1 MNDFSLDDF
10 IEDFLQEAN
19 EHLQSIN
26 QNLLLL
32 ERTLSAAGQL
42 PETASSRVSIINELF
57 RSFHTLKGLSG
68 MVGLRPAEEISHLME
83 SVLREIQTLSL
94 EVNQLV
100 IDQLFEGAKT
110 LKVIVASI
118 TDSQEQVPDISNISN
133 SLNQILKNKPA
144 PISPSTI
151 SDDDENPQPTEPGSG
166 EPLEEREKTE
176 EDIEAVEEDIEAVI
190 DRALSDHPDIKDSL
204 GQDDLDKLS
213 AAFQSGKL
221 LYLVVFSP
229 SSEKAGRGKNVSQ
242 LRHQLEEGGSIIKN
256 IPLVQKDSVR
266 FAFFVSRSKPVAV
279 EVYQEAEVIPLKET
293 IEEQIQTETT
303 SDIKVE
309 TIKRAGLRDLSSH
322 KISSNV
328 RVDLER
334 LEEILRIVGE
344 MVIVRSRIN
353 DEMTKLGVQVNNGGR
368 NPTFENLELSLGQ
381 LDRNLRDL
389 RAAVTRA
396 RMVPLYEVFNHMPL
410 AVRDLTRNQKKEVRL
425 ILEGEQTQIDKVMID
440 RLLDPLLHLVRNAIT
455 HGIET
460 PSERTAAGKPAAGSL
475 VIRGAWEG
483 DQILIEIADDGRG
496 IDTNQIQEKAEELGI
511 LNPGQTVDQSSLLE
525 VIAKHGF
532 STLDK
537 AHLGAGRGIGM
548 EVVVQNIR
556 SIGGTI
562 ELHSTPG
569 KGTIFRLLMP
579 LTLTILDAIIAQAG
593 NERYAIPRHS
603 VEEVIEIDP
612 ADVIKI
618 ESGELVTYRQSP
630 LTLTRLSDL
639 FKIPAS
645 KIGDRQ
651 FGIICC
657 SREKQAALVVD
668 HLLEMREVV
677 VRAVQDPL
685 VSTPGIFGATDLG
698 DGRAVLILDVPALLF
713 QAGR

>member
-1 MNDFSLDDF
+1 
-10 IEDFLQEAN
+10 
-19 EHLQSIN
+19 
-26 QNLLLL
+26 
-32 ERTLSAAGQL
+32 
-42 PETASSRVSIINELF
+42 
-57 RSFHTLKGLSG
+57 
-68 MVGLRPAEEISHLME
+68 
-83 SVLREIQTLSL
+83 
-94 EVNQLV
+94 
-100 IDQLFEGAKT
+100 
-110 LKVIVASI
+110 
-118 TDSQEQVPDISNISN
+118 
-133 SLNQILKNKPA
+133 
-144 PISPSTI
+144 
-151 SDDDENPQPTEPGSG
+151 
-166 EPLEEREKTE
+166 
-176 EDIEAVEEDIEAVI
+176 
-190 DRALSDHPDIKDSL
+190 
-204 GQDDLDKLS
+204 
-213 AAFQSGKL
+213 
-221 LYLVVFSP
+221 
-229 SSEKAGRGKNVSQ
+229 
-242 LRHQLEEGGSIIKN
+242 
-256 IPLVQKDSVR
+256 
-266 FAFFVSRSKPVAV
+266 
-279 EVYQEAEVIPLKET
+279 
-293 IEEQIQTETT
+293 
-303 SDIKVE
+303 
-309 TIKRAGLRDLSSH
+309 
-322 KISSNV
+322 
-328 RVDLER
+328 
-334 LEEILRIVGE
+334 
-344 MVIVRSRIN
+344 
-353 DEMTKLGVQVNNGGR
+353 
-368 NPTFENLELSLGQ
+368 
-381 LDRNLRDL
+381 
-389 RAAVTRA
+389 
-396 RMVPLYEVFNHMPL
+396 
-410 AVRDLTRNQKKEVRL
+410 
-425 ILEGEQTQIDKVMID
+425 MID